1 MTFSHPLA
9 RNAEIFVAHSLDGLM
24 NSQRIGV
31 RRRIAPTAWQYA
43 TMITISISAEAYEAI
58 KATPPKNAET
68 WPAQPNGL
76 GRFRMTLPRKF
87 VDRLGALRRPDES
100 HSDVILRLAA
110 A

>member
-1 MTFSHPLA
+1 
-9 RNAEIFVAHSLDGLM
+9 M

-76 GRFRMTLPRKF
+76 GRFRITLPRKF
-87 VDRLGALRRPDES
+87 VDQLGALRRPDES